1 MNFLGLFKKRS
12 AIIASITLLSI
23 VTIVVVMNKSI
34 AYPEKYDSKVL
45 DRAIVAIHKHYIDP
59 KRIDP
64 KKMLSDSLEML
75 QKGIPEILV
84 KEDGRDFI
92 VVTVGLAKK
101 RFKVRPLKNL
111 QHLDELMIQ
120 LMDFIF
126 LNYEGDV
133 KPDEIE
139 GVAINGMLNALDPHS
154 NFLSKK
160 IYNEFK
166 VGTRGKFG
174 GLGIVITMK
183 DGMLT
188 VIAPIEGTP
197 AYRHGI
203 KAGDRIVQIGDESTI
218 NMSLTDA
225 VNKLR
230 GKVGTKVKII
240 VEREGR
246 PSRNIS
252 LTRALINIDSVKYGM
267 LPSTKKKI
275 GYLGIKSF
283 QSNTYKDVKN
293 AIKDIHKKS
302 GKKLDGLIL
311 DLRNNP
317 GGLLSSSV
325 SIADLFIKKGV
336 IVSTVGKGDEVLD
349 KDEAHVGG
357 TEPDYPVI
365 VLINEGSASASEI
378 VAGSLQAHNRAIIM
392 GSESF
397 GKGSVQTIFELGDD
411 TALKL
416 TIARYKPAGTE
427 SIQLIG
433 VMPDIQLIP
442 AIIDKEEINLYPDKF
457 FSEEDFDEHLDRSK
471 ELKKSKFKHPKY
483 TVRYLKPK
491 EEEEEIEERSK
502 REYSKKID
510 VEDDFAVNLATR
522 LIEDDSKDNMRSSI
536 LKSSKPVIE
545 IAKAS
550 EQAKI
555 DDALSKLGVN
565 WKLAKSAGK
574 PKLKLTR
581 RLLQD
586 GKTIKR
592 AEAGNK
598 VSVQLIARNVGSG
611 NFSRLIAIGQSED
624 FAFLA
629 NREFPFGLLKPGQS
643 KSWSV
648 PIELPESLATQDLP
662 MELSFEEA
670 NKKNPAVMKVEIPVK
685 ELPEPI
691 FSMSYKVP
699 KSTYGRPFKSSPI
712 NMDINV
718 ENKGVG
724 TSSEDTIVS
733 LSGECD
739 DKVFI
744 ERGRVK
750 IGELK
755 TNQKT
760 SAKLKFHMLPGFDE
774 SNCSIDLTLAD
785 IKRRLFITKRIKLFP
800 TKGNMSPEPGTLLSP
815 PRISLNKIKT
825 KVNGNFTQ
833 ISGTIVDSDKI
844 RDYFMFVDDKKI
856 DYKTN
861 PKGSSS
867 MNFEMTVP
875 LKPGSNSI
883 IIGSRDEE
891 KITGTKTLIIERLN

>member
-1 MNFLGLFKKRS
+1 MNLLNPFTKRS
-12 AIIASITLLSI
+12 LAFASIALFCATIFLLATNS
-23 VTIVVVMNKSI
+23 SS
-34 AYPEKYDSKVL
+34 AYPEKYDSNVL

-64 KKMLSDSLEML
+64 KKMLSESLEML

-84 KEDGRDFI
+84 KENGNDFI

-101 RFKVRPLKNL
+101 RFKIRPMRNL
-111 QHLDELMIQ
+111 QQLDEVMIQ

-126 LNYEGDV
+126 LNYEGDI
-133 KPDEIE
+133 KPEEIE
-139 GVAINGMLNALDPHS
+139 RVAINGMLNALDPHS

-160 IYNEFK
+160 VYNEFK
-166 VGTRGKFG
+166 IGTRGKFG

-203 KAGDRIVQIGDESTI
+203 KSGDKIVQIGDESTI

-230 GKVGTKVKII
+230 GKVGKKVRII

-246 PSRNIS
+246 PSRSIT

-275 GYLGIKSF
+275 GYIGIKSF
-283 QSNTYKDVKN
+283 QSNTYKDTKA
-293 AIKDIHKKS
+293 AIKSIHDQNN
-302 GKKLDGLIL
+302 GKLDGLVL

-336 IVSTVGKGDEVLD
+336 IVSTVGKGGDILD
-349 KDEAHVGG
+349 KDEAHLGG

-378 VAGSLQAHNRAIIM
+378 VAGSLQAHNRAVVM

-397 GKGSVQTIFELGDD
+397 GKGSVQTIFELGND

-416 TIARYKPAGTE
+416 TIAKYKPAGTE

-433 VMPDIQLIP
+433 VMPDIHLIP
-442 AIIDKEEINLYPDKF
+442 VIVDKEEINLYPDKF
-457 FSEEDFDEHLDRSK
+457 FSEKDFDEHLERSK
-471 ELKKSKFKHPKY
+471 EFKKSKFKQPKY

-491 EEEEEIEERSK
+491 EGEEEIEERSK

-510 VEDDFAVNLATR
+510 VADDFAVKLSQKI
-522 LIEDDSKDNMRSSI
+522 IEDNSKDSLRSAVLS
-536 LKSSKPVIE
+536 SSKPVVE
-545 IAKAS
+545 KATAA
-550 EQAKI
+550 EQTKI
-555 DDALSKLGVN
+555 DSALGKLGID
-565 WKLAKSAGK
+565 WKLAKSTGA
-574 PKLKLTR
+574 PKLKLTQKI
-581 RLLQD
+581 LQN
-586 GKTIKR
+586 GKPTKQ
-592 AEAGNK
+592 AEAGEK
-598 VSVQLIARNVGSG
+598 VEIELTAKNIGTG
-611 NFSRLIAIGQSED
+611 NYSRLLAIGQSED

-629 NREFPFGLLKPGQS
+629 NREFPFGLLKAGQS
-643 KSWSV
+643 KSWKV
-648 PIELPESLATQDLP
+648 PIELPKSLATQDLP
-662 MELSFEEA
+662 MELTFEEA
-670 NKKNPAVMKVEIPVK
+670 NEKAPPEMKIGIPVK

-691 FSMSYKVP
+691 FSMSYSVP
-699 KSTYGRPFKSSPI
+699 KATYGKAFKSSPI
-712 NMDINV
+712 AMDIKV
-718 ENKGVG
+718 ENKGIG
-724 TSSEDTIVS
+724 TSSEDTIIS

-744 ERGRVK
+744 EKGRIK

-755 TNQKT
+755 AKQKT
-760 SAKLKFHMLPGFDE
+760 STKLKFHMLPGFDE

-785 IKRRLFITKRIKLFP
+785 IKRRLFITKRIKLYP
-800 TKGNMSPEPGTLLSP
+800 TKGTMLPEPGTTLSP
-815 PRISLNKIKT
+815 PKISFNNIQT
-825 KVNGNFTQ
+825 KVHGGSAQ
-833 ISGTIVDSDKI
+833 VSGTIIDNDKI
-844 RDYFMFVDDKKI
+844 RDYFIFVDEKKI

-867 MNFEMTVP
+867 MNFNMTIP

-891 KITGTKTLIIERLN
+891 KITGTKTLVIERLN